1 MKRLMDGQFDECD
14 LTLRQLHIVEESLIK
29 SLGSMYHARVP
40 YPETEAPDAATS
52 LVGDMRLLIPLAGQI
67 DKDAELARLN
77 KNIARHEQDAERI
90 SAKLANENFVS
101 RAPAEVVDKE
111 KDKLAETESA
121 LASLRQQAER
131 IAAI

>member
-1 MKRLMDGQFDECD
+1 
-14 LTLRQLHIVEESLIK
+14 
-29 SLGSMYHARVP
+29 
-40 YPETEAPDAATS
+40 
-52 LVGDMRLLIPLAGQI
+52 MRLLIPLAGQI

-101 RAPAEVVDKE
+101 RAPAEVVARE